1 MIRSVRIFLAL
12 ICLFTF
18 TLVPVYA
25 SQRQWEE
32 VTNLPVPAVDH
43 NPEPDDVSVYI
54 FDGYVYVTLRQT
66 TPIKLFTI
74 LGQLIVQ
81 QNLKPGTYR
90 FRIVNRGIYLLKTD
104 TSTRR
109 ITI

>member
-1 MIRSVRIFLAL
+1 MPS
-12 ICLFTF
+12 
-18 TLVPVYA
+18 
-25 SQRQWEE
+25 
-32 VTNLPVPAVDH
+32 PAVDH
-43 NPEPDDVSVYI
+43 NPEPDDISVYT

-66 TPIKLFTI
+66 TPVKLYTI

-81 QNLKPGTYR
+81 QSLKPGTYR
-90 FRIVNRGIYLLKTD
+90 FRISNRGIYLLKTD